1 MTLRHLITLNAALLI
16 STGLALWFGP
26 VSLLPEG
33 YGFPAGPQAG
43 TAAGASDGGYDP
55 QALGRLL
62 GAGCFGAGLLLLA
75 VHDVGGSRF
84 GRRVTGALCAAHTAG
99 FMAALTQ
106 QISIWESPWDG
117 SRQGSSS
124 PWRSGTER
132 WRPCRRAPPRRD
144 APRWLLP
151 TEARS
156 RAGRRPGPPGPR
168 GPRRRATAPGDQ
180 VCCDRPPSGRSAFE
194 LPVREGRV
202 PCSGW

>member
-1 MTLRHLITLNAALLI
+1 MTPRHLIILNAALLI

-43 TAAGASDGGYDP
+43 SAAGASDGGYDP

-75 VHDVGGSRF
+75 VRDVGGSRF

-106 QISIWESPWDG
+106 QISIWESPLGWITAG
-117 SRQGSSS
+117 TLLAPSLGYGALAAVPQSSS
-124 PWRSGTER
+124 TP
-132 WRPCRRAPPRRD
+132 RRAPV
-144 APRWLLP
+144 AP
-151 TEARS
+151 AH
-156 RAGRRPGPPGPR
+156 
-168 GPRRRATAPGDQ
+168 
-180 VCCDRPPSGRSAFE
+180 
-194 LPVREGRV
+194 
-202 PCSGW
+202 